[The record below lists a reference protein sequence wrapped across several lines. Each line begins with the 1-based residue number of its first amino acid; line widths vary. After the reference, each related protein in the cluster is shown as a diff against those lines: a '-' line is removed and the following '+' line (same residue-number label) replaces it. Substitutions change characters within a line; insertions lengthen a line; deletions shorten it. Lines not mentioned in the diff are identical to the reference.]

1 MKLNY
6 GAKRHPYSMFNVGR
20 SMFDVQY
27 ARFSRLRL
35 GRYSEM
41 KDVRHQISKTIF
53 YGIVSGVSVVPI
65 SVMLNAFIPW
75 SRAVCL
81 TLLLF
86 IAGYAFL
93 LSHWG
98 NQGFRSTVLPLLVL
112 VPTFYFSDSMALL
125 FFQALIVISWIRSG
139 ICYQNTGAR
148 GLAVEF
154 LLCFFGAVL
163 VHVFSPGS
171 VSAWALGVWM
181 FFLVQAL
188 YFVFFEHTGRR
199 PEEPARMDAF
209 EWASR
214 QADRI
219 LADTHFYS

>member
-1 MKLNY
+1 MK
-6 GAKRHPYSMFNVGR
+6 AVKHPIRN
-20 SMFDVQY
+20 
-27 ARFSRLRL
+27 
-35 GRYSEM
+35 
-41 KDVRHQISKTIF
+41 TIF
-53 YGIVSGVSVVPI
+53 YGFVCGLSFVPL
-65 SVMLNAFIPW
+65 SLFLNAFIVWPG
-75 SRAVCL
+75 AVGL

-86 IAGYAFL
+86 IVGYAFL

-98 NQGFRSTVLPLLVL
+98 NQGFRSTVFPLLAL
-112 VPTFYFSDSMALL
+112 VPTCFFSDSMALL

-139 ICYQNTGAR
+139 ICYQNTGTR

-188 YFVFFEHTGRR
+188 YFVFFEYTGKRQ
-199 PEEPARMDAF
+199 EEPARMDAF